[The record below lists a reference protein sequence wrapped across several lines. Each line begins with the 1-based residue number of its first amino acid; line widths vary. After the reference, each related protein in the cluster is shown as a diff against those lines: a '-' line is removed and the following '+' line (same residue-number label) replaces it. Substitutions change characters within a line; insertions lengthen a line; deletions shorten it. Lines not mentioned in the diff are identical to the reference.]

1 LDPAPADHPPASL
14 ELRRAL
20 RTIDQAV
27 AEHVIAARLGIAA

>member
-1 LDPAPADHPPASL
+1 